1 MWCGDVIRVIL
12 NWVKFI
18 KAKPA
23 YDKLR
28 EFSFK
33 DVGVFTRQAGYN
45 KNMLSLCIMGI
56 VGASVVGA
64 FPIHRAK
71 SQGIWASFSSIFDLS
86 FFFITSLAS
95 LPTSWKCNNKSVE
108 HPFKKKTCN
117 TNLALLV
124 CQVETLRFR
133 SPATTGAPH
142 TVRSGLV

>member
-1 MWCGDVIRVIL
+1 MACRNSCIMFSVAVECQNGENDRGDVIRVIL

-33 DVGVFTRQAGYN
+33 DVGVFTRQGESN

-71 SQGIWASFSSIFDLS
+71 SQGI
-86 FFFITSLAS
+86 
-95 LPTSWKCNNKSVE
+95 
-108 HPFKKKTCN
+108 
-117 TNLALLV
+117 
-124 CQVETLRFR
+124 
-133 SPATTGAPH
+133 
-142 TVRSGLV
+142 